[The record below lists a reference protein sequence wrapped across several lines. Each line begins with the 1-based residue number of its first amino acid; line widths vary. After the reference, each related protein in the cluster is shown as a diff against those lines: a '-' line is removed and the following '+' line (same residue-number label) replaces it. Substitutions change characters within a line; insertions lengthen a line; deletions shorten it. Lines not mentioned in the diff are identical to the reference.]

1 MECMCVS
8 GLGEGEEKKQRNVCE
23 WLVGEGERPDMLP
36 IWFHIPFLTSVSRQ
50 GESIVAVDRMKKSE
64 RLQPL

>member
-1 MECMCVS
+1 M
-8 GLGEGEEKKQRNVCE
+8 CE
-23 WLVGEGERPDMLP
+23 WTGGRRGEKVEECVCVWRVGEGERPDMLP